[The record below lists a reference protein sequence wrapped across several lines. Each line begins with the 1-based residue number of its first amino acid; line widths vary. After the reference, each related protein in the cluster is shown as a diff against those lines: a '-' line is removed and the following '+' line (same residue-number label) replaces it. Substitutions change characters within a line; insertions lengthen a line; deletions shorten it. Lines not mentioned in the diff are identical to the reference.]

1 MPLRT
6 GRRHGRSVAAEARLF
21 LLDANVLIYAFR
33 RDSPHHA
40 ACYDWLGAALAGGEP
55 VATTSLVELA
65 LLRISTLPGLGPAA
79 AKTGDVFR
87 FLEALRAQ
95 PGVLRVEPGERHPQV
110 FALLCDT
117 LRLRGNDVNDAFL
130 AALALEYEATLV
142 STDRGFARF
151 PGLRFID
158 PLATA
163 G

>member
-1 MPLRT
+1 L
-6 GRRHGRSVAAEARLF
+6 L

-40 ACYDWLGAALAGGEP
+40 ACYDWLGAALAGSEP

-79 AKTGDVFR
+79 AKPADVFR
-87 FLEALRAQ
+87 FLDALRAQ
-95 PGVLRVEPGERHPQV
+95 PGVLRVEPGERHPRL
-110 FALLCDT
+110 FAQLCDA

-130 AALALEYEATLV
+130 AALALEYDAALV
-142 STDRGFARF
+142 TADRGFARF
-151 PGLRFID
+151 PELRFID
-158 PLATA
+158 PLAGT

>member
-1 MPLRT
+1 M
-6 GRRHGRSVAAEARLF
+6 F

-65 LLRISTLPGLGPAA
+65 LLRISTLPGLGAAA
-79 AKTGDVFR
+79 AKTQDVFR
-87 FLEALRAQ
+87 FLDALRTQ
-95 PGVLRVEPGERHPQV
+95 PWVMRVEPGERHPQL
-110 FALLCDT
+110 FARLCET

-130 AALALEYEATLV
+130 AALALEYDATLV
-142 STDRGFARF
+142 SADRGFARF
-151 PGLRFID
+151 PDLRFVD
-158 PLATA
+158 PLAAA